1 MSRIVHLTTVH
12 WAHDIRI
19 LRKECATLAAAG
31 HEVFLVAQ
39 HDRDEEIDGVKV
51 LGMPSPSGRR
61 ERMTRSTRAAVGRA
75 CGLAPAVCH
84 LHDPELLA
92 WLPQIRRSVPHVVYD
107 MHEDLPRQL
116 LTKDWIPRGLRKAT
130 SLAAHAVER
139 VTLTGMPVV
148 AAEDSYVARRPW
160 LRNVRVVR
168 NYPRLD
174 HLSGIPLT
182 EVSGVPLVG
191 YLGTVT
197 EDRGC
202 LEVVAALGILAAES
216 FRVGFECVGP
226 VDPGLKA
233 RVETMACARGVSPLR
248 LRGRVEARE
257 GWGLMAGCRLGLAL
271 LHPDPNYVDS
281 QPTKVFEY
289 MALGL
294 PVIVSDFPLY
304 RAIVER
310 HDCGVAVA
318 PTDPAAIAAAIR
330 SLIEDPERCR
340 RMGDNGRRA
349 VQATYSWDA
358 EARTLLD
365 LYEELLSGR

>member
-1 MSRIVHLTTVH
+1 MARIVHLTSVH

-19 LRKECATLAAAG
+19 LKKECATLAAAG

-39 HDRDEEIDGVKV
+39 HDQDEVIDGVTV
-51 LGMPSPSGRR
+51 LAVPSPSGRW
-61 ERMTRSTRAAVGRA
+61 ERMTALTGQIVKRAVGLR
-75 CGLAPAVCH
+75 PAVCH
-84 LHDPELLA
+84 LHDPELLP
-92 WLPQIRRSVPHVVYD
+92 WLPWLRRRVPHLVYD

-116 LTKDWIPRGLRKAT
+116 LTKDWIPPGLRRAF
-130 SLAAHAVER
+130 SVAAHAMER
-139 VTLTGMPVV
+139 ATLARTAVI

-160 LRNVRVVR
+160 LRDVRVVR

-174 HLSGIPLT
+174 HLA
-182 EVSGVPLVG
+182 EVSREDRGSLPMVG

-202 LEVVAALGILAAES
+202 LEIVAALGLLATES
-216 FRVGFECVGP
+216 LRVGFECVGP
-226 VDPGLKA
+226 VEPGMKNRIVAL
-233 RVETMACARGVSPLR
+233 ACDRGVSPLH

-257 GWGLMAGCRLGLAL
+257 GWRHMAACQLGLAL

-304 RAIVER
+304 RGIVER
-310 HDCGVAVA
+310 HECGVAVD

-330 SLIEDPERCR
+330 GLLADPERCR
-340 RMGDNGRRA
+340 RLGEGGRRA
-349 VQATYSWDA
+349 VAETYSWDA
-358 EARTLLD
+358 EARSLLD
-365 LYEELLSGR
+365 LYGRLLSGS